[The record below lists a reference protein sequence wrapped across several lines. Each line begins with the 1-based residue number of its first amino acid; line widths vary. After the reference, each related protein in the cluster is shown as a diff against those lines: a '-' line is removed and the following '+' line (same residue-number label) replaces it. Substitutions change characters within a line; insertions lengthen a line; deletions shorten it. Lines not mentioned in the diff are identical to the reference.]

1 MGTLDWTVVV
11 GYFFVMVAIGLWS
24 KRRVRN
30 TSDFFTAG
38 GRMPWWLSGISHHM
52 SGYSAVMF
60 VAFAGEAYRY
70 GLTVYVW
77 WALTIGVGVGIGAWL
92 LAPRWNRLRSKHNV
106 ASPLE
111 YLAKRYN
118 VPTQQVMAWSGSLL
132 KVVDIAAKWAAVS
145 VLLRGFAGV
154 PLEWGIILIGAVTMI
169 YSVVGGLWADAL
181 TDFGQFIIQAVA
193 GFAMF
198 GAVISYFGGISWMW
212 EMWDKLPEQNSEP
225 LAGPYTITFFLAL
238 FLIKTLEY
246 NGGMWN
252 LAQRYMAAPDGTA
265 ARRSAALSSALW
277 LVWPLVLFFP
287 MWAAPL
293 IVPGI
298 ANPDN
303 AYVEMGIQ
311 MLPAG
316 LVGLVLAGF
325 FSHTMAMVSSDA
337 NVISAVITRDMLPRI
352 WKGAS
357 RLSEKAKL
365 QGARI
370 TTFLFITASMLI
382 AIGTSGTGVVIKI
395 VVDVVAATV
404 GVIGIPLI
412 LGLLPWFRRSG
423 PRAALSS
430 VLLGLGV
437 WAVLFIMSKSG
448 VTVSKEALVSTPIVL
463 STLVYILG
471 GVFFPERTT
480 QRDEL
485 IDTLESDEGVPTE
498 TVAAK

>member
-1 MGTLDWTVVV
+1 V
-11 GYFFVMVAIGLWS
+11 WS
-24 KRRVRN
+24 KRRVSN

-60 VAFAGEAYRY
+60 VGFAGEAYRY
-70 GLTVYVW
+70 GITVYVW

-92 LAPRWNRLRSKHNV
+92 LAPRWNRLRSKYNV

-111 YLAKRYN
+111 YLARRYN
-118 VPTQQVMAWSGSLL
+118 VPTQQVIAWAGSLL

-145 VLLRGFAGV
+145 LLLKGFAGV
-154 PLEWGIILIGAVTMI
+154 PVAWGIILIGAVTMI
-169 YSVVGGLWADAL
+169 YSVIGGLWADAL

-198 GAVISYFGGISWMW
+198 GAVINYFGGLSWMW
-212 EMWDKLPEQNSEP
+212 DMWDKLPPTNSEP
-225 LAGPYTITFFLAL
+225 LAGPYTMTFFLAL

-303 AYVEMGIQ
+303 AYVAMGIQ

-316 LVGLVLAGF
+316 LIGLVLAGF

-352 WKGAS
+352 WKGAN

-365 QGARI
+365 QGARL
-370 TTFLFITASMLI
+370 TTFLFIAASMLI
-382 AIGTSGTGVVIKI
+382 AIGTNGTGVVIKI

-423 PRAALSS
+423 PAAALSS

-437 WAVLFIMSKSG
+437 WATLFISQKSG
-448 VTVSKEALVSTPIVL
+448 VTVSKEALVALPILVSTV
-463 STLVYILG
+463 TYIAVGL
-471 GVFFPERTT
+471 FRPERTAD
-480 QRDEL
+480 RDEL
-485 IDTLESDEGVPTE
+485 IDALESDEDTTKAIPVD
-498 TVAAK
+498 